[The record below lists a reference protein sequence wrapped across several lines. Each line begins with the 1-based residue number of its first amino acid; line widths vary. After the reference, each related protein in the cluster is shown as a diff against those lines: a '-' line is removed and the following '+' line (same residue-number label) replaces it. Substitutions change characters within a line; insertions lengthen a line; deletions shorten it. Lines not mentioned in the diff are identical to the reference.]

1 MRYRKYNNKKI
12 EVDGMT
18 FDSKKE
24 ANRYKELSLLQKAG
38 EISGLQTQVRYVL
51 IPSQREVSE
60 EVYTRGENKGKNKPG
75 KLLERECTYVADF
88 VYYKDG
94 KVIVEDT
101 KGFRTKEYIIKR
113 KLMLYVHHIEDVW
126 FYDHPQGAVIWVKD
140 VQPIDEMQDERIRY
154 GY

>member
-38 EISGLQTQVRYVL
+38 EISGLRTQVRYVL
-51 IPSQREVSE
+51 IPPQREVSD

-94 KVIVEDT
+94 EVIVEDT

-113 KLMLYVHHIEDVW
+113 KLMLYVHHIQIKE
-126 FYDHPQGAVIWVKD
+126 I
-140 VQPIDEMQDERIRY
+140 
-154 GY
+154 